1 MQNEELI
8 ETDIDFGIYPALA
21 TNRNQDSEGTGGF
34 RIYVAKREREFL
46 DPKPSTKRESE
57 NIRIPDQM
65 DLLFYPGKEIKD
77 IH

>member
-1 MQNEELI
+1 
-8 ETDIDFGIYPALA
+8 
-21 TNRNQDSEGTGGF
+21 
-34 RIYVAKREREFL
+34 VAKREREFL